1 MRRAFSLRWLGLVVL
16 VAAFVA
22 APFPAFAPP
31 PSNSSW
37 TASGTFLYQDR
48 EWDSSGFTGTV
59 VERPIRFAD
68 VEVLDADGRNK
79 RALLAEGKTDE
90 NGIFTVDVP
99 DSSTRTVYVR
109 AVTTSTQT
117 SDLSVEVETHGG
129 SPYAVRSADVPNH
142 DPNANVDFGIMVA
155 AVGGGGEA
163 FNMFDLLVYGADFI
177 AHLDGGRPDKRKLVT
192 INWEIDGGV
201 TGAASTS
208 GKVITM
214 RDYAAYDDTVV
225 LHEWSHYAMNM
236 YSGSAN
242 FGGSH
247 FLADCDQNPRLSFDE
262 GRASAFGCKVRR
274 YFGMPNANIYI
285 RTTGAAGP
293 GGVQNWFDLEN
304 EVQYACDGTTSE
316 VVVARG
322 LWDISDDAATTDTT
336 PGIEESHDLLDLPDG
351 EVWEVHSGTLVWP
364 YTFEQFW
371 DGWFEAGNGYL
382 LEMRGVMGFLGIDYE
397 QDAYEPNDGAADAV
411 SIAPDGSPV
420 LLTFFS
426 DPDGDGIGQVDD
438 DYFTLD
444 AVSGVGYEVETLDLR
459 SAADTLLEILDSD
472 GSTVLASNDDRSE
485 GDPSSWISWTAPRT
499 DTFYVR
505 VQNVDADVDYGS
517 YTLRVLTP

>member
-1 MRRAFSLRWLGLVVL
+1 MKRTFSLRGLGLVVV

-22 APFPAFAPP
+22 APFPAWAPP
-31 PSNSSW
+31 PSSSSW
-37 TASGTFLYQDR
+37 TASGTFRYQDR
-48 EWDSSGFTGTV
+48 EWDSTGFTGTV
-59 VERPIRFAD
+59 VERPVRFAD
-68 VEVLDADGRNK
+68 VEVLDANASGK
-79 RALLAEGKTDE
+79 KALLAKGKTDSDGSFVV
-90 NGIFTVDVP
+90 NVP
-99 DSSTRTVYVR
+99 DSKTRTVYVR
-109 AVTTSTQT
+109 AVTISKQT
-117 SDLSVEVETHGG
+117 SDLHVEVETHGG
-129 SPYAVRSADVPNH
+129 SPYAVRGADVPSH
-142 DPNANVDFGIMVA
+142 DPNADVDFGIMVA

-177 AHLDGGRPDKRKLVT
+177 AHVEGRRPDKRKLVT
-192 INWEIDGGV
+192 VRWEIDGGV

-242 FGGSH
+242 AGGSH
-247 FLADCDQNPRLSFDE
+247 FLADCGQNPRLSFDE

-274 YFGMPNANIYI
+274 YFGMPNANIYL

-293 GGVQNWFDLEN
+293 GGVQNWFDLED
-304 EVQYACDGTTSE
+304 EVQYACDGTASE
-316 VVVARG
+316 VTVARG
-322 LWDISDDAATTDTT
+322 LWDISDGAATTDTS

-351 EVWEVHSGTLVWP
+351 EVWEVHSDTLGWP

-382 LEMRGVMGFLGIDYE
+382 LEMRGVMGFLGIDYDE
-397 QDAYEPNDGAADAV
+397 DIAEPNDSAGAAA

-426 DPDGDGIGQVDD
+426 DPDDDGIGQADD
-438 DYFTLD
+438 DIFRLD
-444 AVSGVGYEVETLDLR
+444 AVSGVGYEIETLELR
-459 SAADTLLEILDSD
+459 SGADTLLEVIDSN
-472 GSTVLASNDDRSE
+472 GTTVLASNDDRS
-485 GDPSSWISWTAPRT
+485 GSDPSSWISWTAPGT

-505 VQNVDADVDYGS
+505 VQNVAGDVDYGS
-517 YTLRVLTP
+517 YTLTVSIP

>member
-1 MRRAFSLRWLGLVVL
+1 VGLAVVVL
-16 VAAFVA
+16 AFLA

-31 PSNSSW
+31 PSGSTW
-37 TASGTFLYQDR
+37 VASGTFRYQDR
-48 EWDSSGFTGTV
+48 EWDSSGFTGV
-59 VERPIRFAD
+59 IVERPVRFAD
-68 VEVLDADGRNK
+68 VEVLDANASGK
-79 RALLAEGKTDE
+79 KALLAMGKTDA
-90 NGIFTVDVP
+90 NGFFTIEVS
-99 DSSTRTVYVR
+99 DSKTRTVYVR
-109 AVTTSTQT
+109 GITRSKQT
-117 SDLSVEVETHGG
+117 SDLHVEVETHGG
-129 SPYAVRSADVPNH
+129 SPYAVASAEVPNH
-142 DPNANVDFGIMVA
+142 DPSTNVDFGIMVA

-177 AHLDGGRPDKRKLVT
+177 AHVEGKRPDKRKLVT
-192 INWEIDGGV
+192 VKWEIDGGV
-201 TGAASTS
+201 TGAAWTS

-225 LHEWSHYAMNM
+225 LHEWSHYVMNM

-242 FGGSH
+242 PGGTH
-247 FLADCDQNPRLSFDE
+247 FLADCDEKPRLSFDE

-293 GGVQNWFDLEN
+293 GGLQNGFDLED

-316 VVVARG
+316 VTVARG

-336 PGIEESHDLLDLPDG
+336 PGIEESHDLLGLPDS
-351 EVWEVHSGTLVWP
+351 EVWEVHSGTLGWP

-382 LEMRGVMGFLGIDYE
+382 LEMRGVMGFLGIDYDE
-397 QDAYEPNDGAADAV
+397 DAYEPNDSAAGAA
-411 SIAPDGSPV
+411 SIAPDGSLV
-420 LLTFFS
+420 SLTFFS

-444 AVSGVGYEVETLDLR
+444 VVSGVGYEIETLDLL
-459 SAADTLLEILDSD
+459 SGADTLLELVDSD
-472 GSTVLASNDDRSE
+472 GSTVLASNDDRS
-485 GDPSSWISWTAPRT
+485 GSDPSSWISWTAPRT

-505 VQNVDADVDYGS
+505 VQNVAADVDYGS
-517 YTLRVLTP
+517 YTLTASIP